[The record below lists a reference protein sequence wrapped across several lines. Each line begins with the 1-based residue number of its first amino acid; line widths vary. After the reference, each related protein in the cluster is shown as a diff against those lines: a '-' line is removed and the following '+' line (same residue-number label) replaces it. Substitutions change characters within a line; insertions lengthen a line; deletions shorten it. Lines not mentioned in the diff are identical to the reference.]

1 MIKAIYEVTDNHYTY
16 LKVNGHAGSAEYG
29 KDLVCA
35 SVSSIVFGL
44 MNALDELDKSI
55 DIKLENNL
63 ITITNNSGL
72 EVADSY
78 LKLVITQLKT
88 IEVTNGDFIR
98 VERK

>member
-1 MIKAIYEVTDNHYTY
+1 MIKAVYEVADNHYTY
-16 LKVNGHAGSAEYG
+16 LKVSGHAGSAEYG